1 MSTNG
6 ADLIVDTLIKNGV
19 NYVFQLP
26 GGKLG
31 PLLMALKRREEEI
44 EVVTVRHEQN
54 AGFMAQGIGRIT
66 GKPGVVMTTS
76 GPGALNLVTALA
88 TATSD
93 GDPVLAIAGQVP
105 QAKLLTPYPQ
115 NPNISGVMNDATITK
130 YAKEIE
136 HTDALADEVANAY
149 VASVNGNPG
158 AVFMDI
164 PGNILLAETTKT
176 GLEFSSVVDQ
186 LANTI
191 SDDTTITAAADKIKA
206 AKRPVMIIGARADDE
221 AAAKEIQAFVKK
233 TGIPVVETFQATGL
247 LTREFNQNYVGR
259 VGLFNNLP
267 GDELVY
273 NSDLVITLGLNLVE
287 YWASVWNADN
297 KTIIDIDT
305 VVDHLDETYI
315 PDTLVLGNIAKNL
328 KNITAAMAEQ
338 DIADEWKAVIRTL
351 QEKLMTKKQAPAET
365 AIDALHPLEIVDSL
379 QKTIDTHPDTTV
391 VMDGGSHEVWM
402 GSYLNVY
409 QPKHFFMSDGEQ
421 TLGVGLPWAIS
432 AALLR
437 PDEKI
442 LSSGGDGSF
451 MFSSQ
456 ELATVAHYQLNIVQ
470 VIWVDKEYNMVEF
483 QQELDYDGQEEGVDI
498 DYIGYKEMAES
509 YGIKA
514 TRVRSKEA
522 LDAALMEAYA
532 STEPMVIE
540 MIEDNREN
548 IHLRD
553 KTEWKK
559 Y

>member
-1 MSTNG
+1 MSMNG

-19 NYVFQLP
+19 KYVFQLP

-31 PLLMALKRREEEI
+31 PLLMALKKREKEI

-66 GKPGVVMTTS
+66 GRPGVVMTTS
-76 GPGALNLVTALA
+76 GPGALNLVTPLA

-93 GDPVLAIAGQVP
+93 GDPVLAISGQVP

-115 NPNISGVMNDATITK
+115 NPNISGVMNDSTVTK

-136 HTDALADEVANAY
+136 DTGALADEVANAY
-149 VASVNGNPG
+149 ITSINGNPG
-158 AVFMDI
+158 AVFMDV
-164 PGNILLAETTKT
+164 PGNVLLAETEKE
-176 GLEFSSVVDQ
+176 GLEFTAIADQ

-191 SDDTTITAAADKIKA
+191 SDEKTISDTVGKIKQ
-206 AKRPVMIIGARADDE
+206 AKRPVIIVGARAMNE
-221 AAAKEIQAFVKK
+221 SAAKAIQAFVRK
-233 TGIPVVETFQATGL
+233 TGIPVVETFEATGL
-247 LTREFNQNYVGR
+247 LTHEFNENYVGR

-287 YWASVWNADN
+287 YWASVWNSDK
-297 KTIIDIDT
+297 KTVVDIDT
-305 VVDHLDETYI
+305 VVDHLDETFI

-328 KNITAAMAEQ
+328 KNITKIISEQ
-338 DIADEWKAVIRTL
+338 NITDEWKSTVHTL
-351 QEKLMTKKQAPAET
+351 QEKLLMKKQVPKT
-365 AIDALHPLEIVDSL
+365 ISSDSLHPLEIVSSL
-379 QKTIDTHPDTTV
+379 QKVIDKHPDTTV

-409 QPKHFFMSDGEQ
+409 RPKHFLMSDGQQ

-432 AALLR
+432 AAFLR
-437 PDEKI
+437 PNEKI

-456 ELATVAHYQLNIVQ
+456 ELATVAHYKLNIVQ

-483 QQELDYDGQEEGVDI
+483 QQELDYQGQEEGVDI

-514 TRVRSKEA
+514 SRVHSKEA
-522 LDAALMEAYA
+522 LDAALIEAYRT
-532 STEPMVIE
+532 TEPMVIE
-540 MIEDNREN
+540 VIEDNKQN

-553 KTEWKK
+553 KDELKK

>member
-1 MSTNG
+1 MSMNG
-6 ADLIVDTLIKNGV
+6 ADLIVDTLVKNGV
-19 NYVFQLP
+19 KYVFQLP

-31 PLLMALKRREEEI
+31 PLLMALKKREENI
-44 EVVTVRHEQN
+44 KVVTVRHEQN
-54 AGFMAQGIGRIT
+54 AGFMAQGIGRLT

-115 NPNISGVMNDATITK
+115 NPNISGVMNDSTITK
-130 YAKEIE
+130 YSKEIE

-149 VASVNGNPG
+149 VASISGNPG

-164 PGNILLAETTKT
+164 PGNILLEETDKN
-176 GLEFSSVVDQ
+176 GLEFLPLVSQ

-191 SDDTTITAAADKIKA
+191 SDKSTIITAVNKIKA
-206 AKRPVMIIGARADDE
+206 AKRPVIIIGARAADEE
-221 AAAKEIQAFVKK
+221 AAAAIQAFVRK
-233 TGIPVVETFQATGL
+233 TGIPVVETFEATGL
-247 LTREFNQNYVGR
+247 LTREFNYSYVGR

-267 GDELVY
+267 GDELVF

-287 YWASVWNADN
+287 YWASVWNTDN
-297 KTIIDIDT
+297 KSIIAVDT

-328 KNITAAMAEQ
+328 ETITDGIIEQ
-338 DIADEWKAVIRTL
+338 DISDEWKAIIHTL
-351 QEKLMTKKQAPAET
+351 QEKLTEKKQVPVQT
-365 AIDALHPLEIVDSL
+365 STDALHPLEIVDSL
-379 QKTIDTHPDTTV
+379 QQIIDSHPKTTV

-409 QPKHFFMSDGEQ
+409 QPNHFLMSDGEQ

-437 PDEKI
+437 PEEKI

-456 ELATVAHYQLNIVQ
+456 ELATVAHYNLNIVQ

-483 QQELDYDGQEEGVDI
+483 QQELDYDGQKEGVDI
-498 DYIGYKEMAES
+498 DYIDYKKMAES
-509 YGIKA
+509 YGIHA
-514 TRVRSKEA
+514 VRVSSKEA
-522 LDAALMEAYA
+522 LDAALNEAYA
-532 STEPMVIE
+532 SDTPMVIE
-540 MIEDNREN
+540 MMEDNREN

-553 KTEWKK
+553 KEIFKA
-559 Y
+559 

>member
-1 MSTNG
+1 MSMNG

-19 NYVFQLP
+19 KYVFQLP

-31 PLLMALKRREEEI
+31 PLLMALKKCEKEI

-66 GKPGVVMTTS
+66 GRPGVVMTTS
-76 GPGALNLVTALA
+76 GPGALNLVTPLA

-93 GDPVLAIAGQVP
+93 GDPVLAISGQVP

-115 NPNISGVMNDATITK
+115 NPNISGVMNDSTVTK

-136 HTDALADEVANAY
+136 DTGALADEVANAY
-149 VASVNGNPG
+149 ITSINGNPG
-158 AVFMDI
+158 AVFMDV
-164 PGNILLAETTKT
+164 PGNVLLAETEKE
-176 GLEFSSVVDQ
+176 GLEFTAIADQ

-191 SDDTTITAAADKIKA
+191 SDEKTISDTVGKIKQ
-206 AKRPVMIIGARADDE
+206 AKRPVIIVGARAMDE
-221 AAAKEIQAFVKK
+221 SAAKAIQAFVRK
-233 TGIPVVETFQATGL
+233 TGIPVVETFEATGL
-247 LTREFNQNYVGR
+247 LTHEFNENYVGR

-287 YWASVWNADN
+287 YWASVWNSDK
-297 KTIIDIDT
+297 KTVVDIDT
-305 VVDHLDETYI
+305 VVDHLDETFI

-328 KNITAAMAEQ
+328 KNITKIISEQ
-338 DIADEWKAVIRTL
+338 NITDEWKSTVHTL
-351 QEKLMTKKQAPAET
+351 QEKLLMKKQVPKT
-365 AIDALHPLEIVDSL
+365 ISSDSLHPLEIVSSL
-379 QKTIDTHPDTTV
+379 QKVIDKHPDTTV

-409 QPKHFFMSDGEQ
+409 RPKHFLMSDGQQ
-421 TLGVGLPWAIS
+421 TLGGGLPWAIS
-432 AALLR
+432 AAFLR
-437 PDEKI
+437 PNEKI

-456 ELATVAHYQLNIVQ
+456 ELATVAHYKLNIVQ

-483 QQELDYDGQEEGVDI
+483 QQELDYQGQEEGVDI

-514 TRVRSKEA
+514 SRVHSKEA
-522 LDAALMEAYA
+522 LDAALIEAYRT
-532 STEPMVIE
+532 TEPMVIE
-540 MIEDNREN
+540 VIEDNKQN

-553 KTEWKK
+553 KDELKK

>member
-19 NYVFQLP
+19 KYVFQLP

-31 PLLMALKRREEEI
+31 PLLMALKKREEEI

-66 GKPGVVMTTS
+66 DKPGVVMTTS

-191 SDDTTITAAADKIKA
+191 SDDKTITAAADKIKA

-287 YWASVWNADN
+287 YWASVWNADD

-305 VVDHLDETYI
+305 VVDHLDETYM

-328 KNITAAMAEQ
+328 KNITAAMTEQ
-338 DIADEWKAVIRTL
+338 DLADDWKAVIRTL
-351 QEKLMTKKQAPAET
+351 QEKLMTKKQVPAET

-409 QPKHFFMSDGEQ
+409 QPKHFLMSDGEQ

-483 QQELDYDGQEEGVDI
+483 QQELDFDGQEEGVDI

-514 TRVRSKEA
+514 TRVHSKEA

-553 KTEWKK
+553 KTELKK

>member
-1 MSTNG
+1 MNMNG

-19 NYVFQLP
+19 KYVFQLP

-31 PLLMALKRREEEI
+31 PLLMALKKREEEI

-115 NPNISGVMNDATITK
+115 NPNISGAMNDATITK

-164 PGNILLAETTKT
+164 PGNILLAETAKT
-176 GLEFSSVVDQ
+176 GLEFSSLVDQ
-186 LANTI
+186 LENTI
-191 SDDTTITAAADKIKA
+191 SDDATITAAANKIKA
-206 AKRPVMIIGARADDE
+206 AKRPVIIIGARADDE

-305 VVDHLDETYI
+305 VVDYLDETYI

-338 DIADEWKAVIRTL
+338 DIANDWKAVIRTL
-351 QEKLMTKKQAPAET
+351 QEKLMTKKQVPAET
-365 AIDALHPLEIVDSL
+365 TVDALHPLEIVDSL
-379 QKTIDTHPDTTV
+379 QKTIDAHPDTTV

-409 QPKHFFMSDGEQ
+409 QPKHFLMSDGEQ

-553 KTEWKK
+553 KAELKK

>member
-1 MSTNG
+1 MNG

-19 NYVFQLP
+19 KYVFQLP

-31 PLLMALKRREEEI
+31 PLLMALKKREKEI

-66 GKPGVVMTTS
+66 GRPGVVMTTS
-76 GPGALNLVTALA
+76 GPGALNLVTPLA

-93 GDPVLAIAGQVP
+93 GDPVLAISGQVP

-115 NPNISGVMNDATITK
+115 NPNISGVMNDSTVTK
-130 YAKEIE
+130 YAKEIKD
-136 HTDALADEVANAY
+136 TGALADEVANAY
-149 VASVNGNPG
+149 ITSINGNPG
-158 AVFMDI
+158 AVFMDV
-164 PGNILLAETTKT
+164 PGNVLLAETEKE
-176 GLEFSSVVDQ
+176 GLEFTAIADQ

-191 SDDTTITAAADKIKA
+191 SDEKTISDTVGKIKQ
-206 AKRPVMIIGARADDE
+206 AKRPVIIVGARAMDE
-221 AAAKEIQAFVKK
+221 SAAKAIQAFVRK
-233 TGIPVVETFQATGL
+233 TGIPVVETFEATGL
-247 LTREFNQNYVGR
+247 LTHEFNENYVGR

-287 YWASVWNADN
+287 YWASVWNSDK
-297 KTIIDIDT
+297 KTVVDIDT
-305 VVDHLDETYI
+305 VVDHLDETFI

-328 KNITAAMAEQ
+328 KNITKIISEQ
-338 DIADEWKAVIRTL
+338 NITDEWKSTVHTL
-351 QEKLMTKKQAPAET
+351 QEKLLMKKQVPKT
-365 AIDALHPLEIVDSL
+365 ISSDSLHPLEIVSSL
-379 QKTIDTHPDTTV
+379 QKVIDKHPDTTV

-409 QPKHFFMSDGEQ
+409 RPKHFLMSDGQQ

-432 AALLR
+432 AAFLR
-437 PDEKI
+437 PNEKI

-456 ELATVAHYQLNIVQ
+456 ELATVAHYKLNIVQ

-483 QQELDYDGQEEGVDI
+483 QQELDYQGQEEGVDI

-514 TRVRSKEA
+514 SRVHSKEA
-522 LDAALMEAYA
+522 LDAALIEAYRT
-532 STEPMVIE
+532 TEPMVIE
-540 MIEDNREN
+540 VIEDNKQN

-553 KTEWKK
+553 KDELKK

>member
-1 MSTNG
+1 MSMNG

-19 NYVFQLP
+19 KYVFQLP

-31 PLLMALKRREEEI
+31 PLLMALKKREKEI

-66 GKPGVVMTTS
+66 GRPGVVMTTS
-76 GPGALNLVTALA
+76 GPGALNLVTPLA

-93 GDPVLAIAGQVP
+93 GDPVLAISGQVP

-115 NPNISGVMNDATITK
+115 NPNISGVMNDSTVTK

-136 HTDALADEVANAY
+136 DTAALADEVANAY
-149 VASVNGNPG
+149 ITSINGNPG
-158 AVFMDI
+158 AVFMDV
-164 PGNILLAETTKT
+164 PGNVLLAETEKE
-176 GLEFSSVVDQ
+176 GLEFTAIADQ

-191 SDDTTITAAADKIKA
+191 SDEKTISDTVGKIKQ
-206 AKRPVMIIGARADDE
+206 AKRPVIIVGARAMDE
-221 AAAKEIQAFVKK
+221 SAAKAIQAFVRK
-233 TGIPVVETFQATGL
+233 TGIPVVETFEATGL
-247 LTREFNQNYVGR
+247 LTHEFNENYVGR

-287 YWASVWNADN
+287 YWASVWNSDK
-297 KTIIDIDT
+297 KTVVDIDT
-305 VVDHLDETYI
+305 VVDHLDETFI

-328 KNITAAMAEQ
+328 KNITKIISEQ
-338 DIADEWKAVIRTL
+338 NITDEWKSTVHTL
-351 QEKLMTKKQAPAET
+351 QEKLLMKKQVPKT
-365 AIDALHPLEIVDSL
+365 ISSDSLHPLEIVSSL
-379 QKTIDTHPDTTV
+379 QKVIDKHPDTTV

-409 QPKHFFMSDGEQ
+409 RPKHFLMSDGQQ

-432 AALLR
+432 AAFLR
-437 PDEKI
+437 PNEKI

-456 ELATVAHYQLNIVQ
+456 ELATVAHYKLNIVQ

-483 QQELDYDGQEEGVDI
+483 QQELDYQGQEEGVDI

-514 TRVRSKEA
+514 SRVHSKEA
-522 LDAALMEAYA
+522 LDAALIEAYRT
-532 STEPMVIE
+532 TEPMVIE
-540 MIEDNREN
+540 VIEDNKQN

-553 KTEWKK
+553 KDELKK

>member
-1 MSTNG
+1 MSMNG

-19 NYVFQLP
+19 KYVFQLP

-31 PLLMALKRREEEI
+31 PLLMALKKREKEI

-66 GKPGVVMTTS
+66 GRPGVVMTTS
-76 GPGALNLVTALA
+76 GPGALNLVTPLA

-93 GDPVLAIAGQVP
+93 GDPVLAISGQVP

-115 NPNISGVMNDATITK
+115 NPNISGVMNDSTVTK

-136 HTDALADEVANAY
+136 DTGALADEVANAY
-149 VASVNGNPG
+149 ITSINGNPG
-158 AVFMDI
+158 AVFMDV
-164 PGNILLAETTKT
+164 PGNVLLAETEKE
-176 GLEFSSVVDQ
+176 GLEFTAIADQ

-191 SDDTTITAAADKIKA
+191 SDEKTISDTVGKIKQ
-206 AKRPVMIIGARADDE
+206 AKRPVIIVGARAMDE
-221 AAAKEIQAFVKK
+221 SAAKAIQAFVRK
-233 TGIPVVETFQATGL
+233 TGIPVVETFEATGL
-247 LTREFNQNYVGR
+247 LTHEFNENYVGR

-287 YWASVWNADN
+287 YWASVWNSDK
-297 KTIIDIDT
+297 KTVVDIDT
-305 VVDHLDETYI
+305 VVDHLDETFI

-328 KNITAAMAEQ
+328 KNITKIISEQ
-338 DIADEWKAVIRTL
+338 NITDEWKSTVHTL
-351 QEKLMTKKQAPAET
+351 QEKLLMKKQVPKT
-365 AIDALHPLEIVDSL
+365 ISSDSLHPLEIVSSL
-379 QKTIDTHPDTTV
+379 QKVIDKHPDTTV

-409 QPKHFFMSDGEQ
+409 RPKHFLMSDGQQ

-432 AALLR
+432 AAFLR
-437 PDEKI
+437 PNEKI
-442 LSSGGDGSF
+442 LSFGGDGSF

-456 ELATVAHYQLNIVQ
+456 ELATVAHYKLNIVQ

-483 QQELDYDGQEEGVDI
+483 QQELDYQGQEEGVDI

-514 TRVRSKEA
+514 SRVHSKEA
-522 LDAALMEAYA
+522 LDAALIEAYRT
-532 STEPMVIE
+532 TEPMVIE
-540 MIEDNREN
+540 VIEDNKQN

-553 KTEWKK
+553 KDELKK

>member
-1 MSTNG
+1 MSMNG

-19 NYVFQLP
+19 KYVFQLP

-31 PLLMALKRREEEI
+31 PLLMALKKREKEI

-66 GKPGVVMTTS
+66 GRPGVVMTTS
-76 GPGALNLVTALA
+76 GPGALNLVTPLA

-93 GDPVLAIAGQVP
+93 GDPVLAISGQVP

-115 NPNISGVMNDATITK
+115 NPNISGVMNDSTVTK

-136 HTDALADEVANAY
+136 DTGALADEVANAY
-149 VASVNGNPG
+149 ITSINGNPG
-158 AVFMDI
+158 AVFMDV
-164 PGNILLAETTKT
+164 PGNVLLTETEKE
-176 GLEFSSVVDQ
+176 GLEFTAIADQ

-191 SDDTTITAAADKIKA
+191 SDEKTISDTVGKIKQ
-206 AKRPVMIIGARADDE
+206 AKRPVIIVGAHAMDE
-221 AAAKEIQAFVKK
+221 SAAKAIQAFVRK
-233 TGIPVVETFQATGL
+233 TGIPVVETFEATGL
-247 LTREFNQNYVGR
+247 LTHEFNENYVGR

-287 YWASVWNADN
+287 YWASVCNSDK
-297 KTIIDIDT
+297 KTVVDIDI
-305 VVDHLDETYI
+305 VVDHLDETFI

-328 KNITAAMAEQ
+328 KNITKTISEQ
-338 DIADEWKAVIRTL
+338 DITDEWKSTVHTL
-351 QEKLMTKKQAPAET
+351 QEKLLMKKQVPKT
-365 AIDALHPLEIVDSL
+365 ISSDSLHPLEIVSSL
-379 QKTIDTHPDTTV
+379 QKVIDKHPDTTV

-409 QPKHFFMSDGEQ
+409 RPKHFLMSDGQQ

-432 AALLR
+432 AAFLR
-437 PDEKI
+437 PNEKI

-456 ELATVAHYQLNIVQ
+456 ELATVAHYKLNIVQ

-483 QQELDYDGQEEGVDI
+483 QQELDYQGQEEGVDI

-514 TRVRSKEA
+514 SRVHSKEA
-522 LDAALMEAYA
+522 LDAALIEAYRT
-532 STEPMVIE
+532 TEPMVIE
-540 MIEDNREN
+540 VIEDNKQN

-553 KTEWKK
+553 KDELKK

>member
-1 MSTNG
+1 MSMNG

-19 NYVFQLP
+19 KYVFQLP

-31 PLLMALKRREEEI
+31 PLLMALKKCEKEI

-66 GKPGVVMTTS
+66 GRPGVVMTTS
-76 GPGALNLVTALA
+76 GPGALNLVTPLA

-93 GDPVLAIAGQVP
+93 GDPVLAISGQVP

-115 NPNISGVMNDATITK
+115 NPNISGVMNDSTVTK

-136 HTDALADEVANAY
+136 DTGALADEVANAY
-149 VASVNGNPG
+149 ITSINGNPG
-158 AVFMDI
+158 AVFMDV
-164 PGNILLAETTKT
+164 PGNVLLAETEKE
-176 GLEFSSVVDQ
+176 GLEFTAIADQ

-191 SDDTTITAAADKIKA
+191 SDEKTISDTVGKIKQ
-206 AKRPVMIIGARADDE
+206 AKRPVIIVGARAMDE
-221 AAAKEIQAFVKK
+221 SAAKAIQAFVRK
-233 TGIPVVETFQATGL
+233 TGIPVVETFEATGL
-247 LTREFNQNYVGR
+247 LTHEFNENYVGR

-287 YWASVWNADN
+287 YWASVWNSDK
-297 KTIIDIDT
+297 KTVVDIDT
-305 VVDHLDETYI
+305 VVDHLDETFI

-328 KNITAAMAEQ
+328 KNITKIISEQ
-338 DIADEWKAVIRTL
+338 NITDEWKSTVHTL
-351 QEKLMTKKQAPAET
+351 QEKLLMKKQVPKT
-365 AIDALHPLEIVDSL
+365 ISSDSLHPLEIVSSL
-379 QKTIDTHPDTTV
+379 QKVIDKHPDTTV

-409 QPKHFFMSDGEQ
+409 RPKHFLMSDGQQ

-432 AALLR
+432 AAFLR
-437 PDEKI
+437 PNEKI

-456 ELATVAHYQLNIVQ
+456 ELATVAHYKLNIVQ

-483 QQELDYDGQEEGVDI
+483 QQELDYQGQEEGVDI

-514 TRVRSKEA
+514 SRVHSKEA
-522 LDAALMEAYA
+522 LDAALIEAYRT
-532 STEPMVIE
+532 TEPMVIE
-540 MIEDNREN
+540 VIEDNKQN

-553 KTEWKK
+553 KDELKK

>member
-1 MSTNG
+1 MSMNG
-6 ADLIVDTLIKNGV
+6 ADLIVGTLIKNGV
-19 NYVFQLP
+19 KYVFQLP

-31 PLLMALKRREEEI
+31 PLLMALKKREKEI

-66 GKPGVVMTTS
+66 GRPGVVMTTS
-76 GPGALNLVTALA
+76 GPGALNLVTPLA

-93 GDPVLAIAGQVP
+93 GDPVLAISGQVP

-115 NPNISGVMNDATITK
+115 NPNISGVMNDSTVTK

-136 HTDALADEVANAY
+136 DTGALADEVANAY
-149 VASVNGNPG
+149 ITSINGNPG
-158 AVFMDI
+158 AVFMDV
-164 PGNILLAETTKT
+164 PGNVLLAETEKE
-176 GLEFSSVVDQ
+176 GLEFTAIADQ

-191 SDDTTITAAADKIKA
+191 SDEKTISDTVGKIKQ
-206 AKRPVMIIGARADDE
+206 AKRPVIIVGARAMDE
-221 AAAKEIQAFVKK
+221 SAAKAIQAFVRK
-233 TGIPVVETFQATGL
+233 TGIPVVETFEATGL
-247 LTREFNQNYVGR
+247 LTHEFNENYVGR

-287 YWASVWNADN
+287 YWASVWNSDK
-297 KTIIDIDT
+297 KTVVDIDT
-305 VVDHLDETYI
+305 VVDHLDETFI

-328 KNITAAMAEQ
+328 KNITKIISEQ
-338 DIADEWKAVIRTL
+338 NITDEWKSTVHTL
-351 QEKLMTKKQAPAET
+351 QEKLLMKKQVPKT
-365 AIDALHPLEIVDSL
+365 ISSDSLHPLEIVSSL
-379 QKTIDTHPDTTV
+379 QKVIDKHPDTTV

-409 QPKHFFMSDGEQ
+409 RPKHFLMSDGQQ
-421 TLGVGLPWAIS
+421 TLGVGLSWAIS
-432 AALLR
+432 AAFLR
-437 PDEKI
+437 PNEKI

-456 ELATVAHYQLNIVQ
+456 ELATVAHYKLNIVQ

-483 QQELDYDGQEEGVDI
+483 QQELDYQGQEEGVDI

-514 TRVRSKEA
+514 SRVHSKEA
-522 LDAALMEAYA
+522 LDAALIEAYRT
-532 STEPMVIE
+532 TEPMVIE
-540 MIEDNREN
+540 VIEDNKQN

-553 KTEWKK
+553 KDELKK

>member
-1 MSTNG
+1 MSMNG

-19 NYVFQLP
+19 KYVFQLP

-31 PLLMALKRREEEI
+31 PLLMALKKREKEI

-66 GKPGVVMTTS
+66 GRPGVVMTTS
-76 GPGALNLVTALA
+76 GPGALNLVTPLA

-93 GDPVLAIAGQVP
+93 GDPVLAISGQVP

-115 NPNISGVMNDATITK
+115 NPNISGVMNDSTVTK

-136 HTDALADEVANAY
+136 DTAALADEVANAY
-149 VASVNGNPG
+149 ITSINGNPG
-158 AVFMDI
+158 AVFMDV
-164 PGNILLAETTKT
+164 PGNVLLAETEKE
-176 GLEFSSVVDQ
+176 GLEFTAIADQ

-191 SDDTTITAAADKIKA
+191 SDEKTISDTVGKIKQ
-206 AKRPVMIIGARADDE
+206 AKRPVIIVGARAMDE
-221 AAAKEIQAFVKK
+221 SAAKTIQAFVRK
-233 TGIPVVETFQATGL
+233 TGIPVVETFEATGL
-247 LTREFNQNYVGR
+247 LTHEFNENYVGR

-287 YWASVWNADN
+287 YWASVWNSDK
-297 KTIIDIDT
+297 KTVVDIDT
-305 VVDHLDETYI
+305 VVDHLDETFI

-328 KNITAAMAEQ
+328 KNITKIISEQ
-338 DIADEWKAVIRTL
+338 NITDEWKSTVHTL
-351 QEKLMTKKQAPAET
+351 QEKLLMKKQVPKT
-365 AIDALHPLEIVDSL
+365 ISSDSLHPLEIVSSL
-379 QKTIDTHPDTTV
+379 QKVIDKHPDTTV

-409 QPKHFFMSDGEQ
+409 RPKHFLMSDGQQ

-432 AALLR
+432 AAFLR
-437 PDEKI
+437 PNEKI

-456 ELATVAHYQLNIVQ
+456 ELATVAHYKLNIVQ

-483 QQELDYDGQEEGVDI
+483 QQELDYQGQEEGVDI

-514 TRVRSKEA
+514 SRVHSKEA
-522 LDAALMEAYA
+522 LDAALIEAYRT
-532 STEPMVIE
+532 TEPMVIE
-540 MIEDNREN
+540 VIEDNKQN

-553 KTEWKK
+553 KDELKK

>member
-1 MSTNG
+1 MSMNG
-6 ADLIVDTLIKNGV
+6 ADLIVDTLVKNGV
-19 NYVFQLP
+19 KYVFQLP

-31 PLLMALKRREEEI
+31 PLLMALKKREENI
-44 EVVTVRHEQN
+44 KVVTVRHEQN
-54 AGFMAQGIGRIT
+54 ASFMAQGIGRLT

-115 NPNISGVMNDATITK
+115 NPNISGVMNDSTITK
-130 YAKEIE
+130 YSKEIE

-149 VASVNGNPG
+149 VASISGNPG

-164 PGNILLAETTKT
+164 PGNILLEETDKN
-176 GLEFSSVVDQ
+176 GLEFLPLVSQ

-191 SDDTTITAAADKIKA
+191 SDKSTIITAVNKIKA
-206 AKRPVMIIGARADDE
+206 AKRPVIIIGARAADEE
-221 AAAKEIQAFVKK
+221 AATAIQAFVRK
-233 TGIPVVETFQATGL
+233 TGIPVVETFEATGL
-247 LTREFNQNYVGR
+247 LTREFNYSYVGR

-267 GDELVY
+267 GDELVF

-287 YWASVWNADN
+287 YWASVWNTDN
-297 KTIIDIDT
+297 KSIIAVDT

-328 KNITAAMAEQ
+328 ETITDGIIEQ
-338 DIADEWKAVIRTL
+338 DISDEWKAIIHTL
-351 QEKLMTKKQAPAET
+351 QEKLTEKKQVPAQT
-365 AIDALHPLEIVDSL
+365 STDALHPLEIVDSL
-379 QKTIDTHPDTTV
+379 QQIIDSHPKTTV

-409 QPKHFFMSDGEQ
+409 QPKHFLMSDGEQ

-437 PDEKI
+437 PEEKI

-456 ELATVAHYQLNIVQ
+456 ELATVAHYNLNIVQ

-483 QQELDYDGQEEGVDI
+483 QQELDYDGQKEGVDI
-498 DYIGYKEMAES
+498 DYIDYKKMAES
-509 YGIKA
+509 YGINA
-514 TRVRSKEA
+514 VRVSSKEA
-522 LDAALMEAYA
+522 LDAALNEAYA
-532 STEPMVIE
+532 SDKPMVIE
-540 MIEDNREN
+540 MMEDNREN

-553 KTEWKK
+553 KEIFKA
-559 Y
+559 

>member
-1 MSTNG
+1 MSMNG

-19 NYVFQLP
+19 KYVFQLP

-31 PLLMALKRREEEI
+31 PLLMALKKREKEI

-66 GKPGVVMTTS
+66 GRPGVVMTTS
-76 GPGALNLVTALA
+76 GPGALNLVTPLA

-93 GDPVLAIAGQVP
+93 GDPVLAISGQVP

-115 NPNISGVMNDATITK
+115 NPNISGVMNDSTVTK

-136 HTDALADEVANAY
+136 DTGALADEVANAY
-149 VASVNGNPG
+149 ITSINGNPG
-158 AVFMDI
+158 AVFMDV
-164 PGNILLAETTKT
+164 PGNVLLAETEKE
-176 GLEFSSVVDQ
+176 GLEFTAIADQ

-191 SDDTTITAAADKIKA
+191 SDEKTISDTVGKIKQ
-206 AKRPVMIIGARADDE
+206 AKRPVIIVGARAMDE
-221 AAAKEIQAFVKK
+221 SAAKAIQAFVRK
-233 TGIPVVETFQATGL
+233 TGIPVVETFEATGL
-247 LTREFNQNYVGR
+247 LTHEFNENYVGR

-287 YWASVWNADN
+287 YWASVWNSDK
-297 KTIIDIDT
+297 KTVVDIDT
-305 VVDHLDETYI
+305 VVDHLDETFI

-328 KNITAAMAEQ
+328 KNITKIISEQ
-338 DIADEWKAVIRTL
+338 NITDEWKSTVHTL
-351 QEKLMTKKQAPAET
+351 QEKLLMKKQVPKT
-365 AIDALHPLEIVDSL
+365 ISSDSLHPLEIVSSL
-379 QKTIDTHPDTTV
+379 QKVIDKHPDTTV

-409 QPKHFFMSDGEQ
+409 RPKHFLMSDGQQ

-432 AALLR
+432 AAFLR
-437 PDEKI
+437 PNEKI

-456 ELATVAHYQLNIVQ
+456 ELATVAHYKLNIVQ
-470 VIWVDKEYNMVEF
+470 VVWVDKEYNMVEF
-483 QQELDYDGQEEGVDI
+483 QQELDYQGQEEGVDI

-514 TRVRSKEA
+514 SRVHSKEA
-522 LDAALMEAYA
+522 LDAALIEAYRT
-532 STEPMVIE
+532 TEPMVIE
-540 MIEDNREN
+540 VIEDNKQN

-553 KTEWKK
+553 KDELKK

>member
-1 MSTNG
+1 MSMNG

-19 NYVFQLP
+19 KYVFQLP

-31 PLLMALKRREEEI
+31 PLLMALKKREKEI

-66 GKPGVVMTTS
+66 GRPGVVMTTS
-76 GPGALNLVTALA
+76 GPGALNLVTPLA

-93 GDPVLAIAGQVP
+93 GDPVLAISGQVP

-115 NPNISGVMNDATITK
+115 NPNISGVMNDSTVTK

-136 HTDALADEVANAY
+136 DTGALADEVANAY
-149 VASVNGNPG
+149 ITSINGNPG
-158 AVFMDI
+158 AVFMDV
-164 PGNILLAETTKT
+164 PGNVLLTETEKE
-176 GLEFSSVVDQ
+176 GLEFTAIADQ

-191 SDDTTITAAADKIKA
+191 SDEKTISDTVGKIKQ
-206 AKRPVMIIGARADDE
+206 AKRPVIIVGARAMDE
-221 AAAKEIQAFVKK
+221 SAAKAIQAFVRK
-233 TGIPVVETFQATGL
+233 TGIPVVETFEATGL
-247 LTREFNQNYVGR
+247 LTHEFNENYVGR

-287 YWASVWNADN
+287 YWASVWNSDK
-297 KTIIDIDT
+297 KTVVDIDI
-305 VVDHLDETYI
+305 VVDHLDETFI

-328 KNITAAMAEQ
+328 KNITKTISEQ
-338 DIADEWKAVIRTL
+338 DITDEWKSTVHTL
-351 QEKLMTKKQAPAET
+351 QEKLLMKKQVPET
-365 AIDALHPLEIVDSL
+365 ISSDSLHPLEIVSSL
-379 QKTIDTHPDTTV
+379 QKVIDKHPDTTV

-409 QPKHFFMSDGEQ
+409 RPKHFLMSDGQQ

-432 AALLR
+432 AAFLR
-437 PDEKI
+437 PNEKI

-456 ELATVAHYQLNIVQ
+456 ELATVAHYKLNIVQ

-483 QQELDYDGQEEGVDI
+483 QQELDYQGQEEGVDI

-514 TRVRSKEA
+514 SRVHSKEA
-522 LDAALMEAYA
+522 LDAALIEAYRT
-532 STEPMVIE
+532 TEPMVIE
-540 MIEDNREN
+540 VIEDNKQN

-553 KTEWKK
+553 KDELKK

>member
-1 MSTNG
+1 MSMNG

-19 NYVFQLP
+19 KYVFQLP

-31 PLLMALKRREEEI
+31 PLLMALKKREKEI

-66 GKPGVVMTTS
+66 GRPGVVMTTS
-76 GPGALNLVTALA
+76 GPGALNLVTPLA

-93 GDPVLAIAGQVP
+93 GDPVLAISGQVP

-115 NPNISGVMNDATITK
+115 NPNISGVMNDSTVTK

-136 HTDALADEVANAY
+136 DTGALADEVANAY
-149 VASVNGNPG
+149 ITSINGNPG
-158 AVFMDI
+158 AVFMDV
-164 PGNILLAETTKT
+164 PGNVLLAETEKE
-176 GLEFSSVVDQ
+176 GLEFTAIADQ

-191 SDDTTITAAADKIKA
+191 SDEKTISDTVGKIKQ
-206 AKRPVMIIGARADDE
+206 AKRPVIIVGARAMDE
-221 AAAKEIQAFVKK
+221 SAAKAIQAFVRK
-233 TGIPVVETFQATGL
+233 TGIPVVETFEATGL
-247 LTREFNQNYVGR
+247 LTHEFNENYVGR

-287 YWASVWNADN
+287 YWASVWNSDK
-297 KTIIDIDT
+297 KTVVDIDT
-305 VVDHLDETYI
+305 VVDHLDETFI

-328 KNITAAMAEQ
+328 KNITKTISEQ
-338 DIADEWKAVIRTL
+338 DITDEWKSTVHTL
-351 QEKLMTKKQAPAET
+351 QEKLLMKKQVPET
-365 AIDALHPLEIVDSL
+365 ISSDSLHPLEIVSSL
-379 QKTIDTHPDTTV
+379 QKVIDKHPDTTV

-409 QPKHFFMSDGEQ
+409 RPKHFLMSDGQQ

-432 AALLR
+432 AAFLR
-437 PDEKI
+437 PNEKI

-456 ELATVAHYQLNIVQ
+456 ELATVAHYKLNIVQ

-483 QQELDYDGQEEGVDI
+483 QQELDYQGQEEGVDI

-514 TRVRSKEA
+514 SWVHSKEA
-522 LDAALMEAYA
+522 LDAALIEAYRT
-532 STEPMVIE
+532 TEPMVIE
-540 MIEDNREN
+540 VIEDNKQN

-553 KTEWKK
+553 KDELKK

>member
-1 MSTNG
+1 MSMNG

-19 NYVFQLP
+19 KYVFQLP

-31 PLLMALKRREEEI
+31 PLLMALKKREKEI

-66 GKPGVVMTTS
+66 GRPGVVMTTS
-76 GPGALNLVTALA
+76 GPGALNLVTPLA

-93 GDPVLAIAGQVP
+93 GDPVLAISGQVP

-115 NPNISGVMNDATITK
+115 NPNISGVMNDSTVTK

-136 HTDALADEVANAY
+136 DTGALADEVANAY
-149 VASVNGNPG
+149 ITSINGNPG
-158 AVFMDI
+158 AVFMDV
-164 PGNILLAETTKT
+164 PGNVLLAETEKE
-176 GLEFSSVVDQ
+176 GLEFTAIADQ

-191 SDDTTITAAADKIKA
+191 SDEKTISDTVGKIKQV
-206 AKRPVMIIGARADDE
+206 KRPVIIVGARAMDE
-221 AAAKEIQAFVKK
+221 SAAKAIQAFVRK
-233 TGIPVVETFQATGL
+233 TGIPVVETFEATGL
-247 LTREFNQNYVGR
+247 LTHEFNENYVGR

-287 YWASVWNADN
+287 YWASVWNSDK
-297 KTIIDIDT
+297 KTVVDIDT
-305 VVDHLDETYI
+305 VVDHLDETFI

-328 KNITAAMAEQ
+328 KNITKIISEQ
-338 DIADEWKAVIRTL
+338 NITDEWKSTVHTL
-351 QEKLMTKKQAPAET
+351 QEKLLMKKQVPKT
-365 AIDALHPLEIVDSL
+365 ISSDSLHPLEIVSSL
-379 QKTIDTHPDTTV
+379 QKVIDKHPDTTV

-409 QPKHFFMSDGEQ
+409 RPKHFLMSDGQQ

-432 AALLR
+432 AAFLR
-437 PDEKI
+437 PNEKI
-442 LSSGGDGSF
+442 LSSGDDGSF

-456 ELATVAHYQLNIVQ
+456 ELATVAHYKLNIVQ

-483 QQELDYDGQEEGVDI
+483 QQELDYQGQEEGVDI

-514 TRVRSKEA
+514 SRVHSKEA
-522 LDAALMEAYA
+522 LDAALIEAYRT
-532 STEPMVIE
+532 TEPMVIE
-540 MIEDNREN
+540 VIEDNKQN

-553 KTEWKK
+553 KDELKK

>member
-1 MSTNG
+1 MSMNG

-19 NYVFQLP
+19 KYVFQLP

-31 PLLMALKRREEEI
+31 PLLMALKKREKEI

-66 GKPGVVMTTS
+66 GRPGVVMTTS
-76 GPGALNLVTALA
+76 GPGALNLVTPLA

-93 GDPVLAIAGQVP
+93 GDPVLAISGQVP

-115 NPNISGVMNDATITK
+115 NPNISGVMNDSTVTK

-136 HTDALADEVANAY
+136 DTGALADEVANAY
-149 VASVNGNPG
+149 ITSINGNPG
-158 AVFMDI
+158 AVFMDV
-164 PGNILLAETTKT
+164 PGNVLLAETEKE
-176 GLEFSSVVDQ
+176 GLEFTAIADQ

-191 SDDTTITAAADKIKA
+191 SDEKTISDTVGKIKQ
-206 AKRPVMIIGARADDE
+206 AKRPVIIVGARAMDE
-221 AAAKEIQAFVKK
+221 SAAKAIQAFVRK
-233 TGIPVVETFQATGL
+233 TGIPVVETFEATGL
-247 LTREFNQNYVGR
+247 LTHEFNENYVGR

-287 YWASVWNADN
+287 YWASVWNSDK
-297 KTIIDIDT
+297 KTVVDIDT
-305 VVDHLDETYI
+305 VVDHLDETFI

-328 KNITAAMAEQ
+328 KNITKIISEQ
-338 DIADEWKAVIRTL
+338 NITDEWKSTVHTL
-351 QEKLMTKKQAPAET
+351 QEKLLMKKQVPKT
-365 AIDALHPLEIVDSL
+365 ISSDSLHPLEIVSSL
-379 QKTIDTHPDTTV
+379 QKVIDKHPDTTV

-409 QPKHFFMSDGEQ
+409 RPKHFLMSDGQQ

-432 AALLR
+432 AAFLR
-437 PDEKI
+437 PNEKI

-456 ELATVAHYQLNIVQ
+456 ELATVAHYKLNIVQ

-483 QQELDYDGQEEGVDI
+483 QQELDYQGQEEGVDI

-514 TRVRSKEA
+514 SRVHSKEA
-522 LDAALMEAYA
+522 LDAALIEAYRT
-532 STEPMVIE
+532 TEPMVIE
-540 MIEDNREN
+540 VIEDNKQN

-553 KTEWKK
+553 KDELKK

>member
-31 PLLMALKRREEEI
+31 PLLMALKKREEEI

-164 PGNILLAETTKT
+164 TGNILLAETTKT

-287 YWASVWNADN
+287 YWASVWNADD
-297 KTIIDIDT
+297 KTIIDVDT

-328 KNITAAMAEQ
+328 KNITAAMTEQ
-338 DIADEWKAVIRTL
+338 DLADEWKAVVRTL
-351 QEKLMTKKQAPAET
+351 QEKLMTKKQVPAET

-379 QKTIDTHPDTTV
+379 QKTIDAHPDTTV
-391 VMDGGSHEVWM
+391 VMDGGSHEVWI

-409 QPKHFFMSDGEQ
+409 QPKHFLMSDGEQ

-553 KTEWKK
+553 KTELKK

>member
-1 MSTNG
+1 
-6 ADLIVDTLIKNGV
+6 
-19 NYVFQLP
+19 
-26 GGKLG
+26 
-31 PLLMALKRREEEI
+31 
-44 EVVTVRHEQN
+44 
-54 AGFMAQGIGRIT
+54 
-66 GKPGVVMTTS
+66 
-76 GPGALNLVTALA
+76 
-88 TATSD
+88 
-93 GDPVLAIAGQVP
+93 
-105 QAKLLTPYPQ
+105 
-115 NPNISGVMNDATITK
+115 
-130 YAKEIE
+130 
-136 HTDALADEVANAY
+136 
-149 VASVNGNPG
+149 
-158 AVFMDI
+158 
-164 PGNILLAETTKT
+164 
-176 GLEFSSVVDQ
+176 
-186 LANTI
+186 
-191 SDDTTITAAADKIKA
+191 
-206 AKRPVMIIGARADDE
+206 
-221 AAAKEIQAFVKK
+221 
-233 TGIPVVETFQATGL
+233 
-247 LTREFNQNYVGR
+247 
-259 VGLFNNLP
+259 
-267 GDELVY
+267 
-273 NSDLVITLGLNLVE
+273 
-287 YWASVWNADN
+287 
-297 KTIIDIDT
+297 
-305 VVDHLDETYI
+305 
-315 PDTLVLGNIAKNL
+315 
-328 KNITAAMAEQ
+328 
-338 DIADEWKAVIRTL
+338 
-351 QEKLMTKKQAPAET
+351 MTKKQVPAET
-365 AIDALHPLEIVDSL
+365 TVDALHPLEIVDSL
-379 QKTIDTHPDTTV
+379 QKTIDAHPDTTV

-409 QPKHFFMSDGEQ
+409 QPKHFLMSDGEQ

-553 KTEWKK
+553 KAELKK

>member
-1 MSTNG
+1 MSMNG

-19 NYVFQLP
+19 KYVFQLP

-31 PLLMALKRREEEI
+31 PLLMALKKREKEI

-66 GKPGVVMTTS
+66 GRPGVVMTTS
-76 GPGALNLVTALA
+76 GPGALNLVTPLA

-93 GDPVLAIAGQVP
+93 GDPVLAISGQVP

-115 NPNISGVMNDATITK
+115 NPNISGVMNDSTVTK

-136 HTDALADEVANAY
+136 DTGALADEVANAY
-149 VASVNGNPG
+149 ITSINGNPG
-158 AVFMDI
+158 AVFMDV
-164 PGNILLAETTKT
+164 PGNVLLAETEKE
-176 GLEFSSVVDQ
+176 GLEFTAIADQ

-191 SDDTTITAAADKIKA
+191 SDEKTISDTVGKIKQ
-206 AKRPVMIIGARADDE
+206 AKRPVIIVGARAMDE
-221 AAAKEIQAFVKK
+221 SVAKAIQAFVRK
-233 TGIPVVETFQATGL
+233 TGIPVVETFEATGL
-247 LTREFNQNYVGR
+247 LTHEFNENYVGR

-287 YWASVWNADN
+287 YWASVWNSDK
-297 KTIIDIDT
+297 KTVVDIDT
-305 VVDHLDETYI
+305 VVDHLDETFI

-328 KNITAAMAEQ
+328 KNITKIISEQ
-338 DIADEWKAVIRTL
+338 NITDEWKSTVHTL
-351 QEKLMTKKQAPAET
+351 QEKLLMKKQVPKT
-365 AIDALHPLEIVDSL
+365 ISSDSLHPLEIVSSL
-379 QKTIDTHPDTTV
+379 QKVIDKHPDTTV

-409 QPKHFFMSDGEQ
+409 RPKHFLMSDGQQ

-432 AALLR
+432 AAFLR
-437 PDEKI
+437 PNEKI

-456 ELATVAHYQLNIVQ
+456 ELATVAHYKLNIVQ

-483 QQELDYDGQEEGVDI
+483 QQELDYQGQEEGVDI

-514 TRVRSKEA
+514 SRVHSKEA
-522 LDAALMEAYA
+522 LDAALIEAYRT
-532 STEPMVIE
+532 TEPMVIE
-540 MIEDNREN
+540 VIEDNKQN

-553 KTEWKK
+553 KDELKK

>member
-19 NYVFQLP
+19 KYVFQLP

-31 PLLMALKRREEEI
+31 PLLMALKKREEEI

-305 VVDHLDETYI
+305 VVDHLDETYV

-351 QEKLMTKKQAPAET
+351 QEKLMTKKQVPAET

-379 QKTIDTHPDTTV
+379 QKTIDVHPDTTV

-409 QPKHFFMSDGEQ
+409 QPKHFLMSDGEQ

-553 KTEWKK
+553 KTELKK

>member
-1 MSTNG
+1 MSMNG
-6 ADLIVDTLIKNGV
+6 ADLIVDTLVKNGV
-19 NYVFQLP
+19 KYVFQLP

-31 PLLMALKRREEEI
+31 PLLMALKKREENI
-44 EVVTVRHEQN
+44 KVVTVRHEQN
-54 AGFMAQGIGRIT
+54 AGFMAQGIGRLT

-115 NPNISGVMNDATITK
+115 NPNISGVMNDSTITK
-130 YAKEIE
+130 YSKEIE

-149 VASVNGNPG
+149 VASISGNPG

-164 PGNILLAETTKT
+164 PGNILLEETDKN
-176 GLEFSSVVDQ
+176 GLEFLPLVSQ

-191 SDDTTITAAADKIKA
+191 SDKSTIITAVNKIKA
-206 AKRPVMIIGARADDE
+206 AKRPVIIIGARAADE
-221 AAAKEIQAFVKK
+221 KAATAIQAFVRK
-233 TGIPVVETFQATGL
+233 TGIPVVETFEATGL
-247 LTREFNQNYVGR
+247 LTREFNYSYVGR

-267 GDELVY
+267 GDELVF

-287 YWASVWNADN
+287 YWASVWNTDN
-297 KTIIDIDT
+297 KSIIAVDT

-328 KNITAAMAEQ
+328 ETITDGIIEQ
-338 DIADEWKAVIRTL
+338 DISDEWKAIIHTL
-351 QEKLMTKKQAPAET
+351 QEKLTEKKQVPVQT
-365 AIDALHPLEIVDSL
+365 STDALHPLEIVDSL
-379 QKTIDTHPDTTV
+379 QQIIDSHPKTTV
-391 VMDGGSHEVWM
+391 IMDGGSHEVWM

-409 QPKHFFMSDGEQ
+409 QPKHFLMSDGEQ

-437 PDEKI
+437 PEEKI

-456 ELATVAHYQLNIVQ
+456 ELATVAHYNLNIVQ

-483 QQELDYDGQEEGVDI
+483 QQELDYDGQKEGVDI
-498 DYIGYKEMAES
+498 DYIDYKKMAES
-509 YGIKA
+509 YGIHA
-514 TRVRSKEA
+514 VRVSSKEA
-522 LDAALMEAYA
+522 LDAALNEAYA
-532 STEPMVIE
+532 SDTPMVIE
-540 MIEDNREN
+540 MMEDNREN

-553 KTEWKK
+553 KEIFKA
-559 Y
+559 

>member
-1 MSTNG
+1 MNMNG
-6 ADLIVDTLIKNGV
+6 ADLIVDTLIRNGV
-19 NYVFQLP
+19 KYVFQLP

-31 PLLMALKRREEEI
+31 PLLMALKKREEEI

-76 GPGALNLVTALA
+76 GPGTLNLVTALA

-164 PGNILLAETTKT
+164 PGNILLAETTKM
-176 GLEFSSVVDQ
+176 GLEFSTLVDQ
-186 LANTI
+186 LENTI
-191 SDDTTITAAADKIKA
+191 SDDATITAAANKIKA
-206 AKRPVMIIGARADDE
+206 AKRPVIIIGARADDE

-338 DIADEWKAVIRTL
+338 DIANDWKAVIRTL
-351 QEKLMTKKQAPAET
+351 QEKLMTKKQVPAET
-365 AIDALHPLEIVDSL
+365 AVDALHPLEIVDSL
-379 QKTIDTHPDTTV
+379 QKTIDAHPDTTV

-409 QPKHFFMSDGEQ
+409 QPKHFLMSDGEQ

-553 KTEWKK
+553 KAELKK

>member
-1 MSTNG
+1 MSMNG
-6 ADLIVDTLIKNGV
+6 ADLIVDTLMKNGV
-19 NYVFQLP
+19 KYVFQLP

-31 PLLMALKRREEEI
+31 PLLMALKKREKEI

-66 GKPGVVMTTS
+66 GRPGVVMTTS
-76 GPGALNLVTALA
+76 GPGALNLVTPLA

-93 GDPVLAIAGQVP
+93 GDPVLAISGQVP

-115 NPNISGVMNDATITK
+115 NPNISGVMNDSTVTK

-136 HTDALADEVANAY
+136 DTGALADEVANAY
-149 VASVNGNPG
+149 ITSINGNPG
-158 AVFMDI
+158 AVFMDV
-164 PGNILLAETTKT
+164 PGNVLLAETEKE
-176 GLEFSSVVDQ
+176 GLEFTAIADQ

-191 SDDTTITAAADKIKA
+191 SDEKTISDTVGKIKQ
-206 AKRPVMIIGARADDE
+206 AKRPVIIVGACAMDE
-221 AAAKEIQAFVKK
+221 SAAKAIQAFVRK
-233 TGIPVVETFQATGL
+233 TGIPVVETFEATGL
-247 LTREFNQNYVGR
+247 LTHEFNENYVGR

-287 YWASVWNADN
+287 YWASVWNSDK
-297 KTIIDIDT
+297 KTVVDIDT
-305 VVDHLDETYI
+305 VVDHLDETFI

-328 KNITAAMAEQ
+328 KNITKIISEQ
-338 DIADEWKAVIRTL
+338 NITDEWKSTVHTL
-351 QEKLMTKKQAPAET
+351 QEKLLMKKQVPKT
-365 AIDALHPLEIVDSL
+365 ISSDSLHPLEIVSSL
-379 QKTIDTHPDTTV
+379 QKVIDKHPDTTV

-409 QPKHFFMSDGEQ
+409 RPKHFLMSDGQQ

-432 AALLR
+432 AAFLR
-437 PDEKI
+437 PNEKI

-456 ELATVAHYQLNIVQ
+456 ELATVAHYKLNIVQ

-483 QQELDYDGQEEGVDI
+483 QQELDYQGQEEGVDI
-498 DYIGYKEMAES
+498 DYIGYKEMAER

-514 TRVRSKEA
+514 SRVHSKEA
-522 LDAALMEAYA
+522 LDAALIEAYRT
-532 STEPMVIE
+532 TEPMVIE
-540 MIEDNREN
+540 VIEDNKQN

-553 KTEWKK
+553 KDELKK

>member
-1 MSTNG
+1 MSMNG
-6 ADLIVDTLIKNGV
+6 ADLIVDTLVKNGV
-19 NYVFQLP
+19 KYVFQLP

-31 PLLMALKRREEEI
+31 PLLMALKKREENI
-44 EVVTVRHEQN
+44 KVVTVRHEQN
-54 AGFMAQGIGRIT
+54 AGFMAQGIGRLT

-115 NPNISGVMNDATITK
+115 NPNISSVMNDSTITK
-130 YAKEIE
+130 YSKEIE
-136 HTDALADEVANAY
+136 HTDALADEVANVY
-149 VASVNGNPG
+149 VASISGNPG

-164 PGNILLAETTKT
+164 PGNILLEETDKN
-176 GLEFSSVVDQ
+176 GLEFLPLVSQ

-191 SDDTTITAAADKIKA
+191 SDKSTIITAVNKIKA
-206 AKRPVMIIGARADDE
+206 AKRPVIIIGARAADE
-221 AAAKEIQAFVKK
+221 KAATAIQAFVRK
-233 TGIPVVETFQATGL
+233 TGIPVVETFEATGL
-247 LTREFNQNYVGR
+247 LTREFNYSYVGR

-267 GDELVY
+267 GDELVF

-287 YWASVWNADN
+287 YWASVWNTDN
-297 KTIIDIDT
+297 KSIIAIDT

-328 KNITAAMAEQ
+328 ETITDGITEQ
-338 DIADEWKAVIRTL
+338 DISDEWKAIIHTL
-351 QEKLMTKKQAPAET
+351 QEKLTEKKQVPVQT
-365 AIDALHPLEIVDSL
+365 STDALHPLEIVDSL
-379 QKTIDTHPDTTV
+379 QQIIDSHPKTTV
-391 VMDGGSHEVWM
+391 IMDGGSHEVWM

-409 QPKHFFMSDGEQ
+409 QPKHFLMSDGEQ

-437 PDEKI
+437 PEEKI

-456 ELATVAHYQLNIVQ
+456 ELATVAHYNLNIVQ

-483 QQELDYDGQEEGVDI
+483 QQELDYDGQKEGVDI
-498 DYIGYKEMAES
+498 DYIDYKKMAES
-509 YGIKA
+509 YGIHA
-514 TRVRSKEA
+514 VRVSSKEA
-522 LDAALMEAYA
+522 LDAALNEAYA
-532 STEPMVIE
+532 SDTPMVIE
-540 MIEDNREN
+540 MMEDNREN

-553 KTEWKK
+553 KKIFK
-559 Y
+559 A